1 MFTREDQKRLD
12 YVKECFHQKNVYN
25 FSDSDV
31 QELQDLLSL
40 LRERKVLQDLEVD
53 NANAFLKTGNFEIF
67 EKWIKE
73 VNNKM
78 KASSEISP
86 YAEQV
91 LRDIIEHKNEHGNY
105 DIGYWEKRFENLSVA
120 EDSLLRS
127 CFKELHDFDFVQT
140 KWADDCPY
148 IIFVTG
154 KGLSYY
160 DKMTSSIQDIKDDNP
175 FSPDSLIAAAN
186 EILKTEYH
194 KPEPGLIIP
203 DYVSGKK
210 YNRWIGDLRVLQSSL
225 PTNCPLKDELGRKK
239 YYSDSSV
246 STVEQIIGLLE
257 SIKNWNNSVRSE
269 ETLNNEKRYDVFLS
283 HASKDKLDYVNNLY
297 ETLRKLGISI
307 FYDKDSISWGDN
319 WKEAILDGTA
329 DSEFAIIVISE
340 HFFDRKWTEREL
352 SEFLN
357 RQNSTGQ
364 KIVLPLL
371 YNITINRLNQ
381 KYPSLEDIH
390 VLETRNLSE
399 EEITILFARELIKR
413 LRK

>member
-1 MFTREDQKRLD
+1 M
-12 YVKECFHQKNVYN
+12 
-25 FSDSDV
+25 
-31 QELQDLLSL
+31 
-40 LRERKVLQDLEVD
+40 
-53 NANAFLKTGNFEIF
+53 
-67 EKWIKE
+67 
-73 VNNKM
+73 
-78 KASSEISP
+78 
-86 YAEQV
+86 
-91 LRDIIEHKNEHGNY
+91 
-105 DIGYWEKRFENLSVA
+105 
-120 EDSLLRS
+120 
-127 CFKELHDFDFVQT
+127 
-140 KWADDCPY
+140 
-148 IIFVTG
+148 
-154 KGLSYY
+154 
-160 DKMTSSIQDIKDDNP
+160 
-175 FSPDSLIAAAN
+175 
-186 EILKTEYH
+186 
-194 KPEPGLIIP
+194 IIP

-210 YNRWIGDLRVLQSSL
+210 YNRWVNDLRILQSSL
-225 PTNCPLKDELGRKK
+225 PTNCPLKSELGRDH
-239 YYSDSSV
+239 YYTDSSV

-257 SIKNWNNSVRSE
+257 SIKNWNSSVRSE
-269 ETLNNEKRYDVFLS
+269 KTLNNEKKYDVFLS
-283 HASKDKLDYVNNLY
+283 HASKDKLDYVDNLY
-297 ETLRKLGISI
+297 ETLRKLGINI

-319 WKEAILDGTA
+319 WKKAILDGTA